1 MRERLES
8 ICRYVNR
15 AMEVEN
21 PKLSY
26 AALCLHKERSLPWI
40 GHIKLLLTN
49 CLLLLPELK
58 PENHADSISLA
69 LFLHTLIVFTAP
81 KSWSIL
87 RNPQFERLQP
97 AMQKICCNIQGHL
110 VQHGFYKTMRVSNI
124 RERERE
130 RDLRMIMIMYS
141 YQFIQLILLRGTARE
156 ELSVKTV
163 TLVAIITLCLRPLT
177 DGDYSRNLISQ
188 FLSEIFSVPAL
199 IYHLNQS
206 VPQCI
211 EQFSSM
217 CLLKRALSISE
228 DLQWFEEFA
237 ASMSGTKTLAY
248 LGNLVN
254 NCTQLYPLA
263 VICIFCK
270 CILYILIVKIN

>member
-1 MRERLES
+1 
-8 ICRYVNR
+8 
-15 AMEVEN
+15 
-21 PKLSY
+21 
-26 AALCLHKERSLPWI
+26 
-40 GHIKLLLTN
+40 
-49 CLLLLPELK
+49 
-58 PENHADSISLA
+58 
-69 LFLHTLIVFTAP
+69 
-81 KSWSIL
+81 
-87 RNPQFERLQP
+87 
-97 AMQKICCNIQGHL
+97 
-110 VQHGFYKTMRVSNI
+110 
-124 RERERE
+124 
-130 RDLRMIMIMYS
+130 MIMIMYS

-254 NCTQLYPLA
+254 MFNIDNQAEAKLLAFPLLTVSKKSIKSIKMIIQIA
-263 VICIFCK
+263 
-270 CILYILIVKIN
+270 